1 MLIIGLTGNIAS
13 GKSSVAKILRELGA
27 DIIDADEIARSVV
40 NKGKPAWKKIVDHFG
55 DSVLDKNGLINRKK
69 LGEIVFNDKKKLN
82 ELMDFT
88 HPEILSEL
96 NQNIEYLKS
105 RGTKCIVIEAT
116 LMDDTGAIKKMIDK
130 MIVVRTSRENQLSR
144 LSKRDNFTFEESM
157 QRISFQ
163 LSNEKRI
170 SSADYI
176 INNDSDIVNLKK
188 QVTDIWDELFSLY
201 NK

>member
-27 DIIDADEIARSVV
+27 EIIDADEIARSVV
-40 NKGKPAWKKIVDHFG
+40 NKGKPAWKNIVDHFG

-96 NQNIEYLKS
+96 TQNIEYLKS
-105 RGTKCIVIEAT
+105 RGTKYIVIEAT
-116 LMDDTGAIKKMIDK
+116 LMDDTGAIKNMVDK
-130 MIVVRTSRENQLSR
+130 VIVVRASRENQLSR
-144 LSKRDNFTFEESM
+144 LSKRDKFTFEESM
-157 QRISFQ
+157 QRINSQ
-163 LSNEKRI
+163 STNEKGI

-188 QVTDIWDELFSLY
+188 QVTDIWDDLSSLY

>member
-40 NKGKPAWKKIVDHFG
+40 DKGKPAWKKIVDHFG
-55 DSVLDKNGLINRKK
+55 DSVLDKNGSINRKK

-82 ELMDFT
+82 ELMNFT

-105 RGTKCIVIEAT
+105 RGTKCIIIEAT
-116 LMDDTGAIKKMIDK
+116 IMDDTGAIIKMIDK
-130 MIVVRTSRENQLSR
+130 MIVVRTSRKSQLSR

-157 QRISFQ
+157 QRIGSQ

-188 QVTDIWDELFSLY
+188 QVTDIWDELLSLY

>member
-40 NKGKPAWKKIVDHFG
+40 DKGKPAWKKIVDHFG
-55 DSVLDKNGLINRKK
+55 DSVLDKNGSINRKK

-82 ELMDFT
+82 ELMNFT

-116 LMDDTGAIKKMIDK
+116 IMDDTGAIIKMIDK
-130 MIVVRTSRENQLSR
+130 MIVVRTSRKSQLSR

-157 QRISFQ
+157 QRIGSQ

-188 QVTDIWDELFSLY
+188 QVTDIWDELLSLY